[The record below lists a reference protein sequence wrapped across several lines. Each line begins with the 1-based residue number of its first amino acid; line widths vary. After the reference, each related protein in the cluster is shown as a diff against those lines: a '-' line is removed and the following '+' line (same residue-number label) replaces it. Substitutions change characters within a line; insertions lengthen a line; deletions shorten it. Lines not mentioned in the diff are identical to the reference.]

1 MSYIYD
7 AYLLNGENMDT
18 KENRS
23 ILSINCPSNEDKE
36 TLRKTLKELTG
47 KYDTTTFDFLQ
58 KAIQYYVD
66 KNKD

>member
-1 MSYIYD
+1 
-7 AYLLNGENMDT
+7 MDT